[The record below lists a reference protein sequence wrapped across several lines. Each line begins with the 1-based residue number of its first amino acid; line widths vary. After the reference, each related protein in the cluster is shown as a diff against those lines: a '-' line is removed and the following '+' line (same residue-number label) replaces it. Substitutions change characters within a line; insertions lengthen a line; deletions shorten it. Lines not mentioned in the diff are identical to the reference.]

1 MIMKTKNRNLS
12 LDVEWRDKDDSY
24 ALAAMLMRNGAKAV
38 RIYECPYTDDD
49 AVDDHAHKRTE
60 ISVSVT
66 DGYPEWRILADIATH
81 SSVLSVGETEDPGL
95 VERIIRRIFR

>member
-1 MIMKTKNRNLS
+1 MIMKTKKQKL
-12 LDVEWRDKDDSY
+12 LLVVKWRDKDDSG
-24 ALAAMLMRNGAKAV
+24 ALAAELMRNGAKDV
-38 RIYECPYTDDD
+38 RIYECPYTDDSD
-49 AVDDHAHKRTE
+49 LTDCDHNRTE
-60 ISVSVT
+60 FSISVT